1 MVMVLVKDAMRD
13 CKLIAKLS
21 YPLKAFEVDLRND
34 YLCQIDEKN
43 GSIGIYNK
51 LSETVFKNV
60 L

>member
-1 MVMVLVKDAMRD
+1 MKDAMRD

-34 YLCQIDEKN
+34 CLCQIDEKN